1 MTLDAGARRG
11 APMSDVGPPVG
22 STGTRGG
29 SALSVGTII
38 RHVSVHGQRVRVAVR
53 PGSGAGTPL
62 VLCCGLG
69 AGLEVFQPVIDALPA
84 EVEVIRFDVPGVGGS
99 PTGPL
104 PYRFGLLALGLA
116 RVLDELGYDQ
126 VDVLGFSWGGAL
138 AQQFAAQYP
147 WRCRRLVLVSTGTG
161 MVMVPGRPSTLIKMM
176 GPRRFRE
183 PDYAASILADLY
195 GGSAHRRQGDLRDAL
210 DSQSGGSLRG
220 YLHQLAAGIGWTS
233 LPFLKLIRQPTLVM
247 GGEEDPIVPVTNAR
261 LLARLIPHARLHIYR
276 GGHVELITEAA
287 ELVPVV
293 TGFLATDPAELR

>member
-1 MTLDAGARRG
+1 MTQDAGAL
-11 APMSDVGPPVG
+11 
-22 STGTRGG
+22 RGG
-29 SALSVGTII
+29 SALSVGTSI

-62 VLCCGLG
+62 VLCCGLA
-69 AGLEVFQPVIDALPA
+69 AGLEVLDALPA

-138 AQQFAAQYP
+138 AQQFAGQYP

-176 GPRRFRE
+176 GPRRFRA

-220 YLHQLAAGIGWTS
+220 
-233 LPFLKLIRQPTLVM
+233 
-247 GGEEDPIVPVTNAR
+247 
-261 LLARLIPHARLHIYR
+261 
-276 GGHVELITEAA
+276 
-287 ELVPVV
+287 
-293 TGFLATDPAELR
+293 